1 MTAVKQAKFN
11 FPQKQSLGSLYLAE
25 KSFPHQRQWIGDAKG
40 PMSLNLPENKSLGIA
55 LGQLGCTGLTSLND
69 EETKYIASLDFSA
82 SYFNDKTI
90 QAVPGLSVSL
100 PDLNELRLD
109 FLKIGQRELDVLR
122 YFKGLKT
129 LWLTGTDL
137 SDQALE
143 AISSIPSLSHLILK
157 KTSITDGGIV
167 HLKGLSALQT
177 LNVPSQISDAG
188 LKNIGELSSL
198 TRLDVSY
205 TSITNAG
212 IKYLV
217 PMDSLSELYLNDT
230 KLTDGVFEH
239 LKEMPSLKTV
249 FLSGT
254 KITDAGLVMIEG
266 SQNLEHLELRDTS
279 ASEAGLTRLRSK
291 LPNCAI
297 FGP

>member
-1 MTAVKQAKFN
+1 MTAVKKANFN

-25 KSFPHQRQWIGDAKG
+25 KNFPHQRQWIGDAKG
-40 PMSLNLPENKSLGIA
+40 TVTLNLPENRSLGIA
-55 LGQLGCTGLTSLND
+55 LGQLGCSGLTALNAD
-69 EETKYIASLDFSA
+69 ETKYIASLDFSA

-109 FLKIGQRELDVLR
+109 FLKIGPHELDSLR
-122 YFKGLKT
+122 YFKELKT

-143 AISSIPSLSHLILK
+143 ALSSVSTLSHLILK
-157 KTSITDGGIV
+157 KTSITDSGIV
-167 HLKGLSALQT
+167 HLKGLTALQT
-177 LNVPSQISDAG
+177 LNLPSQISDEG
-188 LKNIGELSSL
+188 LKNIGELATL

-205 TSITNAG
+205 TAITNAG
-212 IKYLV
+212 VKYLV
-217 PMDSLSELYLNDT
+217 PMQSLSELYLNDT

-239 LKEMPSLKTV
+239 LKEMPSLKTI

-254 KITDAGLVMIEG
+254 KITDEGLVMIEG
-266 SQNLEHLELRDTS
+266 NQNLEHLELRDTS
-279 ASEAGLTRLRSK
+279 ASEAGLNRLRSK
-291 LPNCAI
+291 LPTCAI